1 MKFGSLFVGVV
12 HMNGRMTQS
21 AQGAP
26 ILKEKNSNVKDRP
39 LHEVIL
45 STMEFLSITTL
56 LANA

>member
-1 MKFGSLFVGVV
+1 
-12 HMNGRMTQS
+12 MNGRMTQS